1 MGPIY
6 SRNPPEGFR
15 EGTLYT
21 NEDINNA
28 IDGSMYIPIS
38 TTSLHG
44 THVAGICAT
53 IASDARII
61 VVRVGNI
68 QTDIFREVQSL

>member
-1 MGPIY
+1 
-6 SRNPPEGFR
+6 
-15 EGTLYT
+15 
-21 NEDINNA
+21 
-28 IDGSMYIPIS
+28 MYIPIS